1 MLELMKERRR
11 TVRYPF
17 VASAELIDEKSQ
29 THLSTRVAELSL
41 YGCYFDMVNPF
52 PPETEILV
60 KIVRGLV
67 FFEARAIVLYSQPN
81 LGMGVGFRKVH
92 PYFLNI
98 LHDWLR
104 EAEKARLKANSPKVA
119 R

>member
-1 MLELMKERRR
+1 M
-11 TVRYPF
+11 
-17 VASAELIDEKSQ
+17 
-29 THLSTRVAELSL
+29 
-41 YGCYFDMVNPF
+41 
-52 PPETEILV
+52 